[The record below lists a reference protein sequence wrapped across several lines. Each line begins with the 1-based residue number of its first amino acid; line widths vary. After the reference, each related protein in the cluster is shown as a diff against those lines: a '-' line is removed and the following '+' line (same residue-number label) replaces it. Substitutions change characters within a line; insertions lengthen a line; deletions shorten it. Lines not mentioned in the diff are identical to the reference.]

1 MTGNFGHFFVY
12 APADKG
18 AARDYGVARYGMEN
32 IYTYSCIYIYTYLYI
47 CIYINIYVC
56 IYICIYIYIYIG
68 MEVMRL
74 TDVLNKH
81 LATRTYLVGK
91 NRTKSYSDMMI

>member
-12 APADKG
+12 APADKS
-18 AARDYGVARYGMEN
+18 AARDYGVARY
-32 IYTYSCIYIYTYLYI
+32 
-47 CIYINIYVC
+47 
-56 IYICIYIYIYIG
+56 G

-91 NRTKSYSDMMI
+91 NRTK

>member
-12 APADKG
+12 APPDKG
-18 AARDYGVARYGMEN
+18 AARDYGVARY
-32 IYTYSCIYIYTYLYI
+32 
-47 CIYINIYVC
+47 
-56 IYICIYIYIYIG
+56 G

-81 LATRTYLVGK
+81 LATRTYLVGN
-91 NRTKSYSDMMI
+91 NRTKRMISFIFDYQRSEFINKSLSFR